1 MSTGKPRQ
9 YYSVGIQLFLA
20 FAECVLGYVMYWFN
34 NWRTS
39 MYILLGIALLVNVVH
54 YFLLE
59 TPKYMI
65 AKDLDRTVEILNK
78 VGRINSGGKVTYD

>member
-1 MSTGKPRQ
+1 
-9 YYSVGIQLFLA
+9 
-20 FAECVLGYVMYWFN
+20 
-34 NWRTS
+34 